1 VTTTLTAARVVTP
14 DGVLSPGAVEID
26 DGVITDVGS
35 TNGAAPDR
43 TLVPGFV
50 DLQVNGVDDVDVRT
64 ADGRDWDHIADAL
77 ARGGTTTWCPTLV
90 TSPLDRYRTPLSRI
104 EQAATRATAP
114 AAGNRHPTI
123 AGVHLEGPFL
133 GVMPGAHPVDLIVPI
148 DAAWLDALP
157 PIVRIVT
164 LGAEV
169 DGATRA
175 IESLHERG
183 IVAGIGHSAAT
194 LEEAARAI
202 DAGARLVTHCFNA
215 MPPLHHRAPG
225 LVGAALSD
233 TRVVASVIADLVHV
247 HPVVLTVA
255 LRAKGPDG
263 IALVT
268 DAVPRGHTRRPDGTL
283 AGSNITMADGFRN
296 VVEQCG
302 ATLTTA
308 ARAASTTPARLLGLA
323 DRGRLAAGLRADIV
337 ALDADL
343 AVAGTWIA
351 GAQVA

>member
-1 VTTTLTAARVVTP
+1 MTTTLTAARVVTP

-26 DGVITDVGS
+26 DGIITDVGP
-35 TNGAAPDR
+35 TTGAAPDR

-50 DLQVNGVDDVDVRT
+50 DLQVNGVGDVDMRT
-64 ADGRDWDHIADAL
+64 ADGGDWDHVADAL

-90 TSPLDRYRTPLSRI
+90 TSPLDRYTAPLCRI
-104 EQAATRATAP
+104 EEAAAAAADAGARP
-114 AAGNRHPTI
+114 AI

-133 GVMPGAHPVDLIVPI
+133 GVMPGVHPVELIVPI
-148 DAAWLDALP
+148 DAEWLDMLP
-157 PIVRIVT
+157 PIVRVVT

-169 DGATRA
+169 GGATAA

-194 LEEAARAI
+194 LEEATRAI

-283 AGSNITMADGFRN
+283 AGSNITMADAFRN
-296 VVEQCG
+296 VVEHCG
-302 ATLTTA
+302 AALATA
-308 ARAASTTPARLLGLA
+308 ARAASTTPARLLGLD
-323 DRGRLAAGLRADIV
+323 DRGRLAAGLRADVV

-343 AVAGTWIA
+343 TVAGTWIA
-351 GAQVA
+351 GAQVV

>member
-1 VTTTLTAARVVTP
+1 VTTTLRAARVVP
-14 DGVLSPGAVEID
+14 ADGVLSPGAIEID
-26 DGVITDVGS
+26 HGVITGVGP
-35 TNGAAPDR
+35 TTGRAPDR

-50 DLQVNGVDDVDVRT
+50 DLQVNGVGDVDVGT
-64 ADGRDWDHIADAL
+64 AEGGDWDHVASLL

-90 TSPLDRYRTPLSRI
+90 TSPLDRYATPLARI
-104 EQAATRATAP
+104 GRAAATATTSTQ
-114 AAGNRHPTI
+114 PTI

-133 GVMPGAHPVDLIVPI
+133 GGMPGAHPADRIVPI
-148 DAAWLDALP
+148 DTDWLDALP
-157 PIVRIVT
+157 PLVRIVT

-169 DGATRA
+169 DGATTA
-175 IESLHERG
+175 IAALRERG
-183 IVAGIGHSAAT
+183 IIASIGHSSAT
-194 LEEAARAI
+194 LEEATRAI

-268 DAVPRGHTRRPDGTL
+268 DAVPHGPTHRPDGRL
-283 AGSNITMADGFRN
+283 DGSNITMADAFRN
-296 VVEQCG
+296 VVEHCG
-302 ATLTTA
+302 ASLETA
-308 ARAASTTPARLLGLA
+308 ARAASTTPARLLGLD
-323 DRGRLAAGLRADIV
+323 DRGRLATGARADVV
-337 ALDADL
+337 ALDDTL
-343 AVAGTWIA
+343 GVAGTWIA
-351 GAQVA
+351 GERVV